1 MKKIF
6 LLTLTFWILA
16 SHSLIKAEDGESAKF
31 TLSGNIKDAM
41 NGESL
46 IGATIY
52 IKELKTG
59 TTANVYGFYSITLP
73 AGTYNIVYSFL
84 GYESLEQ
91 TITLDKNSRIDIE
104 LKTRQTTMKEVVITG
119 KKGNENITNT
129 EMSVVKMNVETIKQI
144 PALMGEVD
152 IIKAIQLMPGVQSAG
167 EGSSGFSVRGGSTD
181 QNLILLDEASV
192 YNASHLMGFF
202 SVFNHDAVKDVKLY
216 KGDIPAEFGGRLA
229 SLLDIRQKEGNMKKI
244 SGAGG
249 IGLISSRLTLE
260 GPIIKD
266 KMSFIA
272 AGRRSYADIFL
283 RLSNKEEIKENIIY
297 FYDFNFKA
305 NYIIN
310 PKNRLFISRYMGR
323 DVVRIG
329 SGADAFKMSWGNST
343 ITMRYNHLF
352 SDKLFSNFTYV
363 RSHYDYKL
371 GSDEGVGAFKW
382 ISDLK
387 DNSFKAD
394 MGYYISAQSNV
405 KFGAMT
411 TLHQFEPGKVKGIGG
426 ESIFTEFKMPSSQA
440 LDHAFYGAHE
450 QKLFGLLTINYGLR
464 YTIFQNKGKTS
475 LYKFNK
481 ANPQKYTVYD
491 TIEYK
496 KNEIFNT
503 YSGLEPRFSLAIALN
518 EISSIK
524 ASYSHT
530 KQYIHLA
537 SNATVGIPL
546 DIWLPSSPN
555 IKPQAADQVAL
566 GYFRNFKENIFET
579 SVEVYYK
586 DMKNQID
593 FRDFAYLLLN
603 PAIEGEIRVGTA
615 KAYGVELLVRK
626 QEGKVTGWVGYTYS
640 ESNRK
645 IPEIN
650 NGKEYI
656 SPYNRP
662 HNVSVVLNY
671 QWRERLSFSANW
683 VYSTGQPATMPVA
696 RYPYMNISVPSYTE
710 RNTYRMP
717 DYHRMDVSVN
727 LDSKK
732 KLFNK
737 VSSSWNFSVY
747 NVYNRHNAFSI
758 VFKQDKD
765 DKTKMAA
772 YKMYMFPIIPSITW
786 NFKF

>member
-1 MKKIF
+1 MKKIVF
-6 LLTLTFWILA
+6 L
-16 SHSLIKAEDGESAKF
+16 SLILWLITGFNTLKADDIESAKF
-31 TLSGNIKDAM
+31 TLSGSIKDAT

-46 IGATIY
+46 IGAAVY

-59 TTANVYGFYSITLP
+59 TTTNVYGFYSITLP
-73 AGTYNIVYSFL
+73 SGSYNVVFSFL
-84 GYESLEQ
+84 GYENIEKQ
-91 TITLDKNSRIDIE
+91 ITLDKNSSIDIE

-119 KKGNENITNT
+119 KKGNDNITNT
-129 EMSVVKMNVETIKQI
+129 EMSVIKMNVETIKQI

-152 IIKAIQLMPGVQSAG
+152 IIKAIQLLPGVQSAG
-167 EGSSGFSVRGGSTD
+167 EGSSGFSVRGSSTD

-249 IGLISSRLTLE
+249 IGLISSRFTIE
-260 GPIIKD
+260 GPVIKD

-283 RLSNKEEIKENIIY
+283 RLSNNEDLKDNIIY

-305 NYIIN
+305 NYIIDK
-310 PKNRLFISRYMGR
+310 KNRLFFSRYMGR

-329 SGADAFKMSWGNST
+329 SGSDAFKMSWGNST

-352 SDKLFSNFTYV
+352 SEKLFSNFTYV

-382 ISDLK
+382 LSDLK
-387 DNSFKAD
+387 DNSLKAD
-394 MGYYISAQSNV
+394 MGYYISPQSNI
-405 KFGAMT
+405 KFGAMA

-426 ESIFTEFKMPSSQA
+426 ESIFTEFSVPSSQA
-440 LDHAFYGAHE
+440 TDYAFYAAHE

-464 YTIFQNKGKTS
+464 YSIFQNMGKTT

-481 ANPQKYTVYD
+481 FDPQKYAIYD
-491 TIEYK
+491 TLKYK
-496 KNEIFNT
+496 KNEVFNT
-503 YSGLEPRFSLAIALN
+503 YSGLEPRFSLTLALN
-518 EISSIK
+518 EVSSIK

-546 DIWLPSSPN
+546 DVWLPSSPN

-566 GYFRNFKENIFET
+566 GYFKNFKENMFET
-579 SVEVYYK
+579 SIEVYYK

-593 FRDFAYLLLN
+593 FRDFANLLLN

-640 ESNRK
+640 KSLRK
-645 IPEIN
+645 VPEIN
-650 NGKEYI
+650 YGKEYV

-662 HNVSVVLNY
+662 NNISIVMNY
-671 QWRERLSFSANW
+671 QWRERISFSANW

-696 RYPYMNISVPSYTE
+696 RFMYYGMPTPVYTE
-710 RNTYRMP
+710 RNKYRMP

-727 LDSKK
+727 IDNKK

-737 VSSSWNFSVY
+737 VSSSWNFSIY

-758 VFKQDKD
+758 IFEEDKN

-772 YKMYMFPIIPSITW
+772 YKIYMFPIIPSITW